1 MLSKILAVLGLAASL
16 AVPQVLAADPPFP
29 PAALGQLEGLL
40 DSCSQ
45 VTPKSA
51 PDFKK
56 VRDQLLKGVAEKD
69 VAKVRASDE
78 YKEAY
83 ASITDRLE
91 SASKKEAAEACKVFL
106 GEPAERPAQTPTKSG
121 RQ

>member
-1 MLSKILAVLGLAASL
+1 MRSRILSVLGLAASL
-16 AVPQVLAADPPFP
+16 ALPVVAAEPPLA
-29 PAALGQLEGLL
+29 PAVLGQLEGLL

-45 VTPKSA
+45 ETPKSA
-51 PDFKK
+51 PDFRK
-56 VRDQLLKGVAEKD
+56 VRERLLEGVTEKD

-83 ASITDRLE
+83 KFITDRLE
-91 SASKKEAAEACKVFL
+91 GASKKEAAESCKVFL
-106 GEPAERPAQTPTKSG
+106 GEPAARPAQTPTESG

>member
-1 MLSKILAVLGLAASL
+1 MRSKILSVLGLAASL
-16 AVPQVLAADPPFP
+16 AVPLVLAADPPFA

-45 VTPKSA
+45 VTPESA

-56 VRDQLLKGVAEKD
+56 VRERLLEAVSEKD

-83 ASITDRLE
+83 KSITDRLE

-106 GEPAERPAQTPTKSG
+106 GTPAARPQTPTKSG

>member
-1 MLSKILAVLGLAASL
+1 MRSRILSVLGLAASL
-16 AVPQVLAADPPFP
+16 AVPQVFAADPSFA
-29 PAALGQLEGLL
+29 AALGQLEGLL

-56 VRDQLLKGVAEKD
+56 VRERLLEAVPEKD

-83 ASITDRLE
+83 KSITDRLE
-91 SASKKEAAEACKVFL
+91 SASKKEAAEACKVLL
-106 GEPAERPAQTPTKSG
+106 GEPAARPAQTPTKSG